1 MFGKIKIFV
10 ALAFVFTLIFSAN
23 TALADYQR
31 KADNTVNAYHD
42 EALTDRRNGERVDRG
57 DLVTVHQETG
67 NAYRVTYPTPKG
79 YKTRWVPKNI
89 FNGNP
94 PVQNTEFSWPIP
106 GQYRIT
112 TAYTYS
118 SGKKHSSRY
127 SYQGRACGID
137 ISAPIGTEVRAVAD
151 GTVINK
157 ADKGN
162 TSFGKWLE
170 IRHDDGT
177 CTVYAHLSDFSMV
190 NNGQR
195 VSKGQLIAR
204 SGNSGNSTGPHLH
217 FEMSNH
223 DTYQYFKN
231 AGVIR

>member
-1 MFGKIKIFV
+1 MFAKGKIFV
-10 ALAFVFTLIFSAN
+10 ALAFIFTLIFS
-23 TALADYQR
+23 TTTVFADYQR
-31 KADNTVNAYHD
+31 RADNTVAAYQD
-42 EALTDRRNGERVDRG
+42 EALTQRTGNERVDAG
-57 DLVTVHQETG
+57 DMVTVHQETG
-67 NAYRVTYPTPKG
+67 RAYRVTYPTSRG
-79 YKTRWVPKNI
+79 SKTRWVPKNI
-89 FNGNP
+89 FNGDGGG
-94 PVQNTEFSWPIP
+94 NTSFSWPIS

-137 ISAPIGTEVRAVAD
+137 ISAPIGTEVRAAAD
-151 GTVINK
+151 GTVVNK
-157 ADKGN
+157 ADRGN

-204 SGNSGNSTGPHLH
+204 SGNSGNSTCPHLH

>member
-1 MFGKIKIFV
+1 MFGKSKIFV
-10 ALAFVFTLIFSAN
+10 ALAFIFTLIFATT
-23 TALADYQR
+23 TAFADYER
-31 KADNTVNAYHD
+31 TADNTVAAYYD
-42 EALTDRRNGERVDRG
+42 EGLTDRRNGERVDRG
-57 DLVTVHQETG
+57 DRVTVHQETDR
-67 NAYRVTYPTPKG
+67 AYRVTYPTPRG
-79 YKTRWVPKNI
+79 NKTRWVPKNI
-89 FNGNP
+89 FNPNP
-94 PVQNTEFSWPIP
+94 NPNTAFSWPIP

-127 SYQGRACGID
+127 YYQGRACGID
-137 ISAPIGTEVRAVAD
+137 ISAPIGTEVRAAAD
-151 GTVINK
+151 GTVVNK

-204 SGNSGNSTGPHLH
+204 SGNSGNSSGPHLH

>member
-1 MFGKIKIFV
+1 MFKSKIFV
-10 ALAFVFTLIFSAN
+10 ALAFMFTLIFA
-23 TALADYQR
+23 TTTVFADYEATAVR
-31 KADNTVNAYHD
+31 TVPAYHD
-42 EALTDRRNGERVDRG
+42 ENLTQRTGNERVDAG
-57 DLVTVHQETG
+57 DRITIHRETDR
-67 NAYRVTYPTPKG
+67 AYLVTYPTPRG
-79 YKTRWVPKNI
+79 NKTRWVPKDVI
-89 FNGNP
+89 NGNP
-94 PVQNTEFSWPIP
+94 QPNTEFSWPIQ
-106 GQYRIT
+106 GCYTIT
-112 TAYTYS
+112 TAYTYR
-118 SGKKHSSRY
+118 SGNQHSSRY
-127 SYQGRACGID
+127 YYNGRACGID
-137 ISAPIGTEVRAVAD
+137 ISAPIGTEVRAAAD
-151 GTVINK
+151 GTVVNK